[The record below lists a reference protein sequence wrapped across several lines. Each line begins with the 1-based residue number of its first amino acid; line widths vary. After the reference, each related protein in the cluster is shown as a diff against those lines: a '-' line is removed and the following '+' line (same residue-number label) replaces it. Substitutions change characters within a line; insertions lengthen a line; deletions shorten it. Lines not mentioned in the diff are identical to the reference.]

1 MTSVSASRKDLLK
14 ETAAS
19 RGAQR
24 VFRSLTYGAYHA
36 TRPAPGP
43 PIPPRGGAGRV
54 AANSF
59 GNRSDVIASAG
70 SARQVP
76 HVRNELHRA
85 GVKGASYAFNGGE
98 TAGALSPVPN
108 PPRRRQPNRASHGNR
123 AIHRR
128 TVTPFR
134 LGAGR

>member
-24 VFRSLTYGAYHA
+24 VFRSPTYGAYHA

-59 GNRSDVIASAG
+59 GNRSNGIASAG
-70 SARQVP
+70 SVRQVP
-76 HVRNELHRA
+76 RVRYELHRA
-85 GVKGASYAFNGGE
+85 RESRKRLKLSVEARGPAPF
-98 TAGALSPVPN
+98 SPVPD
-108 PPRRRQPNRASHGNR
+108 PPEAGRRPNRPAR
-123 AIHRR
+123 
-128 TVTPFR
+128 
-134 LGAGR
+134 